1 MMIVLICPDICQLV
15 AGMVA
20 ETAKPFNKKSSYHL
34 IRYQRYTI
42 NLLIIQYLLGIAT
55 MIATAI
61 APTVVWL

>member
-20 ETAKPFNKKSSYHL
+20 ETAKPFNKKSPYQL
-34 IRYQRYTI
+34 IRYQKHTI
-42 NLLIIQYLLGIAT
+42 KLLIIQHLLGIAT

-61 APTVVWL
+61 APTVLWL